1 MPRCG
6 IKPFRA
12 GEGGGV
18 VWQTPL
24 TARAAHTAR
33 VSTHGET
40 FGPHRLRHL
49 SEKPEAHDFMIF
61 TTQNM
66 P

>member
-1 MPRCG
+1 MPRG
-6 IKPFRA
+6 EIKPFRA

-24 TARAAHTAR
+24 TARAAHTAC

-40 FGPHRLRHL
+40 FGPHYLL
-49 SEKPEAHDFMIF
+49 
-61 TTQNM
+61 
-66 P
+66 